1 MSMHSLS
8 ILAQSSFSE
17 ADFEKFFA
25 IFAGVGLI
33 FFLVIAAVILL
44 IWGMI
49 FSRAGYS
56 WAMALLMFI
65 PLVNFIWLLIFAFSR
80 WPVQK
85 ELDMYKRGG
94 YGGQQQG
101 YPQQPNYPPP
111 PMR

>member
-1 MSMHSLS
+1 MHSLLMAAAES
-8 ILAQSSFSE
+8 PFTEEQL
-17 ADFEKFFA
+17 EKFGA
-25 IFAGVGLI
+25 LFAGVGLI
-33 FFLVIAAVILL
+33 IFLVALVAGLL

-56 WAMALLMFI
+56 FAMALLMFI

-85 ELDMYKRGG
+85 ELDG
-94 YGGQQQG
+94 YRRSAQGHNQG
-101 YPQQPNYPPP
+101 YPP